1 MQKEDKEET
10 QKILIKVR
18 KEKIKKEIK
27 SAKKIVKSE
36 IEPLTIADSFFHSMV
51 LLLKNGILTRNP
63 DLDNEALNK
72 IIKKNLNISLQI
84 KSFKQK

>member
-10 QKILIKVR
+10 QKFLIKVR

-36 IEPLTIADSFFHSMV
+36 IEPLTIADRFFHSMV
-51 LLLKNGILTRNP
+51 LLLKNGILTRFP
-63 DLDNEALNK
+63 DLDNEALK
-72 IIKKNLNISLQI
+72 KMIKKNLNISLQI
-84 KSFKQK
+84 KTFKLK